1 MLKKIQDKIKKTD
14 IFGKRVNLN
23 FDQQGETHRTS
34 IGGIFSILLCII
46 IIVYGSIKMNV
57 MLTHGADADMS
68 MVQTIDPNSLGQVDI
83 NSTGMLFFLQLQ

>member
-1 MLKKIQDKIKKTD
+1 
-14 IFGKRVNLN
+14 
-23 FDQQGETHRTS
+23 
-34 IGGIFSILLCII
+34 
-46 IIVYGSIKMNV
+46 MNV